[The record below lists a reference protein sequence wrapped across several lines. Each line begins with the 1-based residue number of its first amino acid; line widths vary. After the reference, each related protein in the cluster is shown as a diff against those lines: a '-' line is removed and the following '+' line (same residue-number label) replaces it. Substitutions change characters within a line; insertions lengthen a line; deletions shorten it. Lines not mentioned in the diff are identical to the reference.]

1 MIDLNRSTIKLNF
14 KPNSSRNPHSSFCQK
29 ASAIALWISVAN
41 CVPIRLLAPVFPR
54 LKIKRSRSHNQQ
66 MPAPAAA
73 VQDLH
78 PGLEYAI
85 GFGRGFISSKM
96 RGRNK
101 ERSWEILERYQRS
114 LENLMDWLRSDEL

>member
-1 MIDLNRSTIKLNF
+1 
-14 KPNSSRNPHSSFCQK
+14 
-29 ASAIALWISVAN
+29 
-41 CVPIRLLAPVFPR
+41 
-54 LKIKRSRSHNQQ
+54 